1 MNTSNLFSLSGD
13 KSSKVFKP
21 INQYVYVAK
30 MKKKNIAKLSIG
42 IFSIL
47 FMFSLFQFAFAAS
60 NISAVITSQNASIC
74 LNESNT
80 ILQDLAYKNFSVA
93 RVNDTLNQANILYGA
108 QIVLEGKK
116 QKTDFSLITIRC
128 EEIKKISE
136 LATANRDAVNSLK
149 IFYQQSLTSDM
160 NTSSADETI
169 ASIDFEMASERYEK
183 VQPLIDQAYQEII
196 DIKAKSTALSMFYES
211 TTAGVKN
218 FVKKNWITIL
228 IVLTLTVIILLI
240 FRVKIGAWWIK
251 RKIRSLNLR
260 KGTIKKLMMKAQQ
273 GYFQTGNVSEADYQ
287 IRIKNW
293 AELVRDID
301 RDIPMLYE
309 ELSRLTRT
317 SIKEIPK

>member
-1 MNTSNLFSLSGD
+1 MNSSNSFSLNGD
-13 KSSKVFKP
+13 ERSKVFKP
-21 INQYVYVAK
+21 INQYIYVAK
-30 MKKKNIAKLSIG
+30 MKKKNLAKFSIG

-47 FMFSLFQFAFAAS
+47 FMFSLFQFAFAAD
-60 NISAVITSQNASIC
+60 NATLMITSQNASAC
-74 LNESNT
+74 LNESSV
-80 ILQDLAYKNFSVA
+80 IMQDLASKNFSVA
-93 RVNDTLNQANILYGA
+93 RINDTLNQATILYGA
-108 QIVLEGKK
+108 QMVLEQKK
-116 QKTDFSLITIRC
+116 QKTDFSLITVRC
-128 EEIKKISE
+128 AEIKNISE
-136 LATANRDAVNSLK
+136 MATADRDAVNSLK
-149 IFYQQSLTSDM
+149 VFYQQSLTSDM
-160 NTSSADETI
+160 NTSSADEII
-169 ASIDFEMASERYEK
+169 AAIDFEMASERYEK

-218 FVKKNWITIL
+218 FVKKHWIAILVTVSIL
-228 IVLTLTVIILLI
+228 IILFLI
-240 FRVKIGAWWIK
+240 FRVQIGAWWIK

-260 KGTIKKLMMKAQQ
+260 KQTIKKLMMKAQQ
-273 GYFQTGNVSEADYQ
+273 GYFQTGNVSESDYQ